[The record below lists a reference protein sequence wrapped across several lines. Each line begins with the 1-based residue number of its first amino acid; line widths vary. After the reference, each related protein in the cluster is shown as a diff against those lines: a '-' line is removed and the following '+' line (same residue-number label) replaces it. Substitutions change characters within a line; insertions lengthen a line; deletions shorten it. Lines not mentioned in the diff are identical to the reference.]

1 MLRRTVMRTGMGL
14 AILGVASLLVFVGLT
29 LCLWVAYQALT
40 AQLGPTNAA
49 LLTGVI
55 TLSLAGLM
63 IWTAKRLTR

>member
-14 AILGVASLLVFVGLT
+14 TILGVAGLLVFVGLT
-29 LCLWVAYQALT
+29 LCLWGAYQTLT
-40 AQLGPTNAA
+40 ARLGPTNAA